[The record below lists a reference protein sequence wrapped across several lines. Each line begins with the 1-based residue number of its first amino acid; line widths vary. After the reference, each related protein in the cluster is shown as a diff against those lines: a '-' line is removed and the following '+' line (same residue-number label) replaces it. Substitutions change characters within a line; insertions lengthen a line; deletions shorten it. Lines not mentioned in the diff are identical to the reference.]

1 MKNFEENIWQPLIH
15 AHENGNQK
23 VFEEKFNIIYRK
35 FSYIIKYRIM
45 NKYRCSLDTAED
57 CVQDSFTVLLTNIYN
72 NIDLQFKSTNEMF
85 GYLYKIAYN
94 KVIDLIY
101 RVPDGRK
108 NNDNEYNGYILN
120 NLDQSND
127 NLFSDTNDELN
138 NIDNIGYIPKF
149 IDLPTGNILRDI
161 YDGRKDIDR
170 FLNRETESIK
180 LLELK
185 FIEKLSYKEILTL
198 KEYSNYTEDS
208 LRQKV
213 SRCLKKYKKFI
224 KD

>member
-1 MKNFEENIWQPLIH
+1 
-15 AHENGNQK
+15 
-23 VFEEKFNIIYRK
+23 
-35 FSYIIKYRIM
+35 M

-127 NLFSDTNDELN
+127 NQFSDTNDELN

-161 YDGRKDIDR
+161 YDGRKDIDG

-198 KEYSNYTEDS
+198 KEYSNYTLDS
-208 LRQKV
+208 LRQKT

-224 KD
+224 MD